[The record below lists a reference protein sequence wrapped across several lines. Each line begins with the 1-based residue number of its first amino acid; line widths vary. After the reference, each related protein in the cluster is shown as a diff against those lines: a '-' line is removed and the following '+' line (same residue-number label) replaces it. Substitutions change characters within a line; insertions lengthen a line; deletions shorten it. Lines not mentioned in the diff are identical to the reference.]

1 MHIAEYLGRAQNAE
15 KSLVKTFQKLA
26 KIHAFDA
33 DVVEMLEKFSL
44 WSTQHLEFIDRLSTE
59 FGSDSNDKPED
70 VSDVLFSKPHIG
82 GFGLLQDLHGLSLL
96 VHEAQ
101 MCWTILSQGA
111 KSLRNSEMESMCTQC
126 GGDLKKETMWLTTK
140 IKSAAPQALVVA

>member
-1 MHIAEYLGRAQNAE
+1 MHIAEYLGRTQNAE

-26 KIHAFDA
+26 RTHAFDP

-44 WSTQHLEFIDRLSTE
+44 WSTQHLEFIDRLSEE
-59 FGSDSNDKPED
+59 FGSDASDKPED
-70 VSDVLFSKPHIG
+70 VSDALFSKPHMG

-101 MCWTILSQGA
+101 MCWTILLQGA
-111 KSLRNSEMESMCTQC
+111 KSLRHTDMESVCTQC
-126 GGDLKKETMWLTTK
+126 GVHLKKETMWLSTK
-140 IKSAAPQALVVA
+140 IKSAAPQVLVVA